1 MAVAVVLAG
10 GSGSRMKSD
19 VAKQYMLLCGKE
31 VLFYSLHTFQMHEDI
46 RDIVLVTR
54 EEEISYC
61 RKNIV
66 ERYGFG
72 KVKSICAG
80 GRERYES
87 VYNGLL
93 SADADEDDIV
103 LVHDAARPFVTAQMI
118 DDSISV
124 ARECGACTVGM
135 PVKDT
140 IKIVDENKFGIET
153 PQRSSVY
160 QIQTPQT
167 FRYGLLT
174 SAYEKMLHG
183 KTTVSETGNMSN
195 VTDKAKSVDGR
206 NYKITDDTMLVEQY
220 KGVRSKIVPGTYEN
234 IKITTPEDMEIASK
248 FAEKFF

>member
-10 GSGSRMKSD
+10 GNGSRMKSD

-31 VLFYSLHTFQMHEDI
+31 VLFYSLYTFQNHDDI
-46 RDIVLVTR
+46 RDIILVTR

-66 ERYGFG
+66 ERYGFD
-72 KVKSICAG
+72 KVKTICAG

-93 SADADEDDIV
+93 SADAAEDDIV
-103 LVHDAARPFVTAQMI
+103 LIHDAARPFVTAQMI
-118 DDSISV
+118 DDSIST

-140 IKIVDENKFGIET
+140 IKIVNENKFGIDT
-153 PQRSSVY
+153 PERSSVY
-160 QIQTPQT
+160 QVQTPQT

-174 SAYEKMLHG
+174 SAYEKMMQR
-183 KTTVSETGNMSN
+183 TEDVSKTGNVSN
-195 VTDKAKSVDGR
+195 VTDKMKCVGER

-220 KGVRSKIVPGTYEN
+220 KGVLSKIVPGTYEN

>member
-10 GSGSRMKSD
+10 GNGSRMKSD

-31 VLFYSLHTFQMHEDI
+31 VLFYSLYTFQNHDDI
-46 RDIVLVTR
+46 RDIILVTR

-66 ERYGFG
+66 ERYGFD
-72 KVKSICAG
+72 KVKTICAG

-93 SADADEDDIV
+93 SADAAEDDIV
-103 LVHDAARPFVTAQMI
+103 LIHDAARPFVTAQMI
-118 DDSISV
+118 DDSIST

-140 IKIVDENKFGIET
+140 IKIVDENKFGIDT
-153 PQRSSVY
+153 PERSSVY
-160 QIQTPQT
+160 QVQTPQT

-174 SAYEKMLHG
+174 SAYEKMMQR
-183 KTTVSETGNMSN
+183 TETVSKTGNMSN
-195 VTDKAKSVDGR
+195 VTDKMKCVGER

-220 KGVRSKIVPGTYEN
+220 KGVPSKIVPGTYEN

>member
-10 GSGSRMKSD
+10 GNGSRMKSD

-31 VLFYSLHTFQMHEDI
+31 VLFYSLYTFQNHDDI
-46 RDIVLVTR
+46 RDIILVTR

-61 RKNIV
+61 RNNIV
-66 ERYGFG
+66 ERYGFD
-72 KVKSICAG
+72 KVKTICAG

-93 SADADEDDIV
+93 SADAAEDDIV
-103 LVHDAARPFVTAQMI
+103 LIHDAARPFVTAQMI
-118 DDSISV
+118 DDSIST

-140 IKIVDENKFGIET
+140 IKIVNENKFGIDT
-153 PQRSSVY
+153 PERSSVY
-160 QIQTPQT
+160 QVQTPQT

-174 SAYEKMLHG
+174 SAYEKMMQR
-183 KTTVSETGNMSN
+183 TEDVSKTGNMSN
-195 VTDKAKSVDGR
+195 VTDKMKCVGER

-220 KGVRSKIVPGTYEN
+220 KGVLSKIVPGTYEN